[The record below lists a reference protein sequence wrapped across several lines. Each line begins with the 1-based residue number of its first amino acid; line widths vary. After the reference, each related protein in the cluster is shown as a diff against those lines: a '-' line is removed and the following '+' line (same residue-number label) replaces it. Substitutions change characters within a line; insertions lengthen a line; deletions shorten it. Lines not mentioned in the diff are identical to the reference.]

1 MGIEAVKLAEETGHF
16 ELVAA
21 LDHTH
26 EGKKLSD
33 VIHTTSNAPI
43 YTDIDV
49 CLSETAPDVLIDLT
63 TPEIGKVHTKK
74 HLNMACVQS

>member
-26 EGKKLSD
+26 EGKNYL
-33 VIHTTSNAPI
+33 
-43 YTDIDV
+43 
-49 CLSETAPDVLIDLT
+49 
-63 TPEIGKVHTKK
+63 
-74 HLNMACVQS
+74 M